1 MKMEKSPIN
10 IFITEMKKEHWPEVE
25 AIYLEGI
32 NTKNATFE
40 TASAGWD
47 KWNESHLDI
56 CRFVLKQDNNIIG
69 WAALSPYSR
78 RQVYRGVAE
87 ISIYIALSAAGKG
100 FGTLLL
106 KKLITASE
114 VNGIWTLQ
122 AGIFPE
128 NIASIIIHKKSGF
141 REVGIRKK
149 LGQMDGIWR
158 DVVLLERRSTITG
171 A

>member
-1 MKMEKSPIN
+1 MEKQQAN
-10 IFITEMKKEHWPEVE
+10 IIISAMEKKNWPQVE
-25 AIYLEGI
+25 AIYLAGI
-32 NTKNATFE
+32 KAKNATFE
-40 TASAGWD
+40 TVSPGWD
-47 KWNESHLDI
+47 KWNEAHLEI
-56 CRFVLKQDNNIIG
+56 CRFVLKQDENIIG

-78 RQVYRGVAE
+78 RYVYRGVAE
-87 ISIYIALSAAGKG
+87 VSVYIAADATGKG

-106 KKLITASE
+106 KKLITDSE
-114 VNGIWTLQ
+114 ANGIWTLQ

-141 REVGIRKK
+141 REVGLRKQ
-149 LGQMDGIWR
+149 LGQMDGVWR